1 MAMKNSA
8 EEILRGVAQFGGNE
22 PERRRCGSSEG
33 AVGAAT
39 GELRKKLSKAT
50 CVANGKLRSSAP
62 KKLKVNISP

>member
-1 MAMKNSA
+1 MVVTSPSA
-8 EEILRGVAQFGGNE
+8 AGG
-22 PERRRCGSSEG
+22 GSSEG

-39 GELRKKLSKAT
+39 GELREKLSKAT